1 MDKLGKVTGRP
12 AENGLHVSRSR
23 FDGSF
28 ADLDRK
34 VHPITPEASEL
45 GDEITVVTSE
55 FNAIGLNSSRIASR
69 IWVSFALTLSTRADA
84 RTSTRTFHS
93 NRTHQTTHASVSTLC
108 HL

>member
-12 AENGLHVSRSR
+12 QENGLH
-23 FDGSF
+23 
-28 ADLDRK
+28 

-69 IWVSFALTLSTRADA
+69 IWVRYL
-84 RTSTRTFHS
+84 
-93 NRTHQTTHASVSTLC
+93 
-108 HL
+108 